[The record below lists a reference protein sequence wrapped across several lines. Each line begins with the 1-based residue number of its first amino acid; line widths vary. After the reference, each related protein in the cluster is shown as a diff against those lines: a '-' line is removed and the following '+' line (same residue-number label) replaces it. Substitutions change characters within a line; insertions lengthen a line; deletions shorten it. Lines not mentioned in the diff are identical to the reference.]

1 MANPHK
7 LFYQGSEYDFV
18 VFVEDKELLDKYR
31 NNDNTIPLVDI
42 VSIFKVFI
50 NRQGG
55 VEGVLDEASHLELQ
69 NEFGTKNADEV
80 IIKILKEG
88 QDKAN
93 VSIHKGHNSTND
105 SKGAEAIANYNI
117 N

>member
-7 LFYQGSEYDFV
+7 LFYQGSENDFV
-18 VFVEDKELLDKYR
+18 VFVEDQELLEKYKKG
-31 NNDNTIPLVDI
+31 DSTISLVDI

-55 VEGVLDEASHLELQ
+55 VEGVLDEASNSELQ
-69 NEFGTKNADEV
+69 NEFGTKNADEA

-88 QDKAN
+88 SDKAGA
-93 VSIHKGHNSTND
+93 SIQKGHSSTND
-105 SKGAEAIANYNI
+105 SKGADAIGNFN
-117 N
+117 